1 MNEHTE
7 NAPFDCDVVIVGAG
21 PSGASAA
28 IHLAQG
34 GARVILLEAKKF
46 PRHKLCGEFV
56 SPECAQ
62 HFRRLGVAAEMHAAS
77 EVRIAET
84 SFYSRRG
91 RKVSV
96 PSAWFGSEPNAMAL
110 GLSRS
115 EMDARL
121 LARAREVGVDVREDA
136 QATSVLFHAE
146 GIARGVR
153 YRSTAT
159 VAEVRAT
166 LTLDATGRARVL
178 GRAAERALRSFAQ
191 SNDMT
196 THTTATTTTTTTTPD
211 RMVRERASL
220 VAFKAHLVGARGL
233 ACDDSNAA
241 SRESRCEIYFYD
253 GGYGGLNNVE
263 GDVSNVCFIVRAEDV
278 RRCAGDAERVLREV
292 VFRNERARHTLAAAR
307 AVTPWLSVALE
318 SFGRSELAP
327 APGLLAVGDAASFID
342 PFTGSGMLMAFE
354 SGETIAETINAWR
367 RRKAAE
373 TIPRDERRALAALS
387 SAYAAN
393 YAHRFDYR
401 LRVCSYLRC
410 AAFAPSL
417 AIEAATVLLGMSAS
431 VRRRFATATRGARRA
446 ERGFVIKE
454 N

>member
-1 MNEHTE
+1 MSIIMNEHTE
-7 NAPFDCDVVIVGAG
+7 NAPLDCDVVIVGAG

-28 IHLAQG
+28 IHLALG
-34 GARVILLEAKKF
+34 GARVVLLEAKRF

-56 SPECAQ
+56 SPECAH
-62 HFRRLGVAAEMHAAS
+62 HFRRLGVAADMRAAS

-84 SFYSRRG
+84 AFYSKRG

-121 LARAREVGVDVREDA
+121 LARAREAGVEVREDA
-136 QATSVLFHAE
+136 QATSVLFDAE

-153 YRSTAT
+153 YRGTAT
-159 VAEVRAT
+159 TDEVRARI
-166 LTLDATGRARVL
+166 TLDATGRARVL
-178 GRAAERALRSFAQ
+178 GRAVERVAQSFAQ
-191 SNDMT
+191 NKD
-196 THTTATTTTTTTTPD
+196 TPPMMPA
-211 RMVRERASL
+211 RTKRERATL
-220 VAFKAHLVGARGL
+220 VAFKAHLTGARGL
-233 ACDDSNAA
+233 AMNDSDVSSHA
-241 SRESRCEIYFYD
+241 SRCEIYFYE

-278 RRCAGDAERVLREV
+278 RRCAGDAERVLREI
-292 VFRNERARHTLAAAR
+292 VFRNERARHTLVEAR

-367 RRKAAE
+367 RRESADAAA
-373 TIPRDERRALAALS
+373 RDETRALAALS
-387 SAYAAN
+387 SAYAAD
-393 YAHRFDYR
+393 YAHRFDHR
-401 LRVCSYLRC
+401 LRVCSYLRR

-417 AIEAATVLLGMSAS
+417 VIEAATVLLGVSTS
-431 VRRRFATATRGARRA
+431 VRRRFATSTRGARRA
-446 ERGFVIKE
+446 ERGFVVEE